1 MTSWIWRQVLAAVVA
16 ALLAACLS
24 SNAQTR
30 SGSSVTTREG
40 DVAPPF
46 TISGVVLD
54 PSGAVIAGATVI
66 LKGNSAPER
75 SQATDATGNFR
86 FEGIGAGDYEIQVQ
100 QAGFQPFQTR
110 VKIRDRNSTPLRI
123 SLQIAEVREKISVSA
138 DDAQGNPNLSSNA
151 NQIKMDART
160 LESLPILGNDVVDV
174 LSRILDPASI
184 ATRGPSV
191 IIDGLESSNLKIPA
205 SAIQEIRINDNPY
218 SAEFARPGNGRI
230 EIITKSGSSHYHGS
244 LDVAF
249 RDYRLDARN
258 TFATDRP
265 PEQRRLIEGIFSGP
279 INKSTTFLVNVSQNQ
294 DDLQSI
300 IYAQG
305 LQGPIRGNFATPQR
319 GTYYSAQA
327 THQMGSNTLSAR
339 YNFYDWSNKTQGLD
353 GFNLPEAASSL
364 TAQFHQIYTSYKAVL
379 TRNLV
384 NEFIMRVRKEG
395 AMTDSANPGVPKIVV
410 LDAFTGGGA
419 QVEQRDNDVVVE
431 LKDRLSWSHGKHFV
445 KAGVSVPAL
454 NRHGSSNRT
463 NFDGTFY
470 FSSLDDYARSR
481 PFAFEQQQ
489 GNSHLVFW
497 QKELGLFFQDEM
509 RIRPNFSM
517 SYGVRYDWQ
526 SYLSD
531 RNNFAPNLSFA
542 FAPGKDH
549 KTVLRAGAGVFYDVT
564 GPAAIADTLLYNG
577 SRLHQVLMT
586 DPGYPNP
593 LSLGGSFE
601 ELPGNVVRFA
611 PALQAPYTIQYSF
624 AIERQLG
631 KSLTWTT
638 SYAGIRGVKLFRS
651 RDINAPPP
659 PFYLTRPDPSIGVL
673 RQIESSGH
681 LESHALQTT
690 VQGKLNRFSGMAIYQ
705 FQRAYDD
712 TNGINSFPANNYDLS
727 GEWSRAT
734 FNAHHLFYLYGMFSA
749 KKLFNL
755 GLIFSAK
762 SGQPYT
768 ITTGRDAY
776 NDGRPTD
783 RPPGVPRNSMQ
794 GRGFAT
800 VDLRWSRD
808 FFGDGKQPTV
818 TVGLDAFNILN
829 RINYYHP
836 GSVMSSP
843 FFGQFVAAG
852 PARRLQVSFQLKF

>member
-1 MTSWIWRQVLAAVVA
+1 MTSWIWRRVLATFVSALFVV
-16 ALLAACLS
+16 CLS
-24 SNAQTR
+24 SDAQIL
-30 SGSSVTTREG
+30 SGSSVTVRER

-66 LKGNSAPER
+66 LKGNSASER
-75 SQATDATGNFR
+75 SQATDTTGNFR

-110 VKIRDRNSTPLRI
+110 VKIRNSNSAPLRI

-138 DDAQGNPNLSSNA
+138 DDAQANLSSNA
-151 NQIKMDART
+151 NQIKMDAST
-160 LESLPILGNDVVDV
+160 LESLPILGNDVVDA
-174 LSRILDPASI
+174 LSQVLDPASI
-184 ATRGPSV
+184 ATRGPTV
-191 IIDGLESSNLKIPA
+191 IVDGLESSNIKIPA

-218 SAEFARPGNGRI
+218 SAEFARPGNSRI

-258 TFATDRP
+258 AFATDRP
-265 PEQRRLIEGIFSGP
+265 PERRGLIEGVFSGP
-279 INKSTTFLVNVSQNQ
+279 IDKSTTFLVNVSRNL
-294 DDLQSI
+294 DDQQSI

-305 LQGPIRGNFATPQR
+305 LGGPIRGNIATPQR

-339 YNFYDWSNKTQGLD
+339 YNFYDWSNKTEGVG
-353 GFNLPEAASSL
+353 GFILPEAAISL

-384 NEFIMRVRKEG
+384 NELMMRVRKEV
-395 AMTDSANPGVPKIVV
+395 ATTDGANPGVPKIVV

-419 QVEQRDNDVVVE
+419 QVAEQDNDVVVE

-489 GNSHLVFW
+489 GNGHLVFL

-509 RIRPNFSM
+509 RIRPNLSM

-526 SYLSD
+526 NYLSD

-542 FAPGKDH
+542 FAPGKDR

-564 GPAAIADTLLYNG
+564 GPAVIADTLFYNG
-577 SRLHQVLMT
+577 SRLHQVLLT

-601 ELPGNVVRFA
+601 QLPGNVVRFD
-611 PALQAPYTIQYSF
+611 PALQAPYTIQYCF

-659 PFYLTRPDPSIGVL
+659 PFYFSRPDISIGVR

-681 LESHALQTT
+681 LESHVLQTT
-690 VQGKLNRFSGMAIYQ
+690 LQGKLSRFFSGMAIYQ

-712 TNGINSFPANNYDLS
+712 TKGINSFPANNYDLS
-727 GEWSRAT
+727 GEWARAS
-734 FNAHHLFYLYGMFSA
+734 FNARHLFYLYSTFSA
-749 KKLFNL
+749 GKLFNL

-768 ITTGRDAY
+768 ITTGRDDY
-776 NDGRPTD
+776 HNGRATA

-794 GRGFAT
+794 GPGFAT
-800 VDLRWSRD
+800 LDLRWSRD
-808 FFGDGKQPTV
+808 FLGDRKQPTV
-818 TVGLDAFNILN
+818 TVGLDAFNVLN
-829 RINYYHP
+829 RINYFAP
-836 GSVMSSP
+836 GSNMSSP

-852 PARRLQVSFQLKF
+852 PARRLQVSLRLKF